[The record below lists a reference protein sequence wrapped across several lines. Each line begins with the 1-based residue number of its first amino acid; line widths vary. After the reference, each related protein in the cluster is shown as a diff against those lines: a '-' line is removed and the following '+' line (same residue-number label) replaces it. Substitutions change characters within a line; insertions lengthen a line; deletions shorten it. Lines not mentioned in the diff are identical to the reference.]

1 MIPHVFSKNSKLFC
15 SSPVYLIPRLPL
27 SSCGVFFVAN
37 LPLCRRR
44 PFQKTY
50 SPQKPRIRA
59 SSGTNHADIAQYLL
73 LFRICQHLSINT
85 TFFLTLPWSFCYVLS
100 IISILGDPL
109 NKFETV
115 LFFGCLLDSSATPF
129 QLQSLFCCRRPFQII
144 SVLSPRPPW
153 ICALTLHSACKSPLS
168 PCYQHLSTIT
178 TVLSGNTTSFS
189 SLSFSSLKLLFLYLY
204 CSETGNTYTCWR
216 WGTVYRRTWRWG
228 TGYGTASDHPSSV
241 VVVESTSFHHPVDVE
256 SISKISNRYPLTHHL
271 GFGTLL
277 PHRIVA
283 VITLRRGLN

>member
-1 MIPHVFSKNSKLFC
+1 MIVRTVNRHSAITITFGSHFCVFVKTPPNPIYLIPQVFSKNSKLFC

-100 IISILGDPL
+100 IISIL
-109 NKFETV
+109 
-115 LFFGCLLDSSATPF
+115 
-129 QLQSLFCCRRPFQII
+129 
-144 SVLSPRPPW
+144 
-153 ICALTLHSACKSPLS
+153 
-168 PCYQHLSTIT
+168 
-178 TVLSGNTTSFS
+178 
-189 SLSFSSLKLLFLYLY
+189 
-204 CSETGNTYTCWR
+204 
-216 WGTVYRRTWRWG
+216 
-228 TGYGTASDHPSSV
+228 
-241 VVVESTSFHHPVDVE
+241 
-256 SISKISNRYPLTHHL
+256 
-271 GFGTLL
+271 
-277 PHRIVA
+277 
-283 VITLRRGLN
+283 